1 MGENPEIISKGYLS
15 LSLAYIK
22 TEADILKF
30 VNALISNTKG
40 EGKEG
45 DPFWTKAETLLYCAL
60 LGYIIFEGAE
70 EDRNMNTLVDMISGM
85 EVKED
90 DEDFLNAVDYM
101 FKGLEQ
107 RKPNCFAVKQ
117 YKKYK
122 LSSGVVC
129 SKRLLNQAVG
139 KSLRTHNL
147 KSKKGA
153 QVMRKNEKITALY
166 ERLSRDDFG
175 KDDDQQRE
183 SNSIS
188 NQRKILQKAAKDK
201 GYTDTIF
208 FVDDGITGTTMK
220 RPGFQ
225 KMLTAIEAGY
235 ISAVFVKDLSRLGR
249 NYIEVG
255 KLTEEFFPLHD
266 IRLVAV
272 SDGVDS
278 DEGEDDF
285 TPFKNIMNEYY
296 AKDISK
302 KRRIVNK
309 MKGNAGVPLSPP
321 PYGYIK
327 NPDDPRFWVVEPE
340 AAEVVRRIYRMA
352 LEGYGLA
359 ETAAQLAADGVVN
372 PTYYWRSRGT
382 SRGGSKSTVE
392 PTKWG
397 HTTVKKILTLQEY
410 CGDVINFKSYSKS
423 YKMKKRIENP
433 EENRAIFLNVHE
445 AIIDRQTWEKVQAL
459 QKGTRR
465 KKPTVTQEPSVFSG
479 LLKCPECGGNLNFH
493 FNQNNHDIKF
503 FSCQNHN
510 SGYRKCSKTHYI
522 RLDFLEQVV
531 LYEVKRLA
539 YFASEYENDFIK
551 AMIGRSAKVAENA
564 TLRKQRELD
573 TLTARDRELD
583 MLFERLYEDNV
594 AGKIDDARFSKM
606 SKRYEQEQG
615 ENAKKIKALRLE
627 LKKDESKRMDIDDFL
642 ETVRQYTDA
651 TTITK
656 RMVAELI
663 DHIEVYHAEKQD
675 GVTNQRVDIHYN
687 CIGAFDVPDRR
698 KIPEADIIMETR
710 KGVAL
715 SYAPEQVAV

>member
-1 MGENPEIISKGYLS
+1 MKQSSKKHELGT
-15 LSLAYIK
+15 A
-22 TEADILKF
+22 A
-30 VNALISNTKG
+30 
-40 EGKEG
+40 
-45 DPFWTKAETLLYCAL
+45 LYC
-60 LGYIIFEGAE
+60 
-70 EDRNMNTLVDMISGM
+70 
-85 EVKED
+85 
-90 DEDFLNAVDYM
+90 
-101 FKGLEQ
+101 
-107 RKPNCFAVKQ
+107 
-117 YKKYK
+117 
-122 LSSGVVC
+122 
-129 SKRLLNQAVG
+129 
-139 KSLRTHNL
+139 
-147 KSKKGA
+147 
-153 QVMRKNEKITALY
+153 
-166 ERLSRDDFG
+166 RLSRDDNM
-175 KDDDQQRE
+175 DSE
-183 SNSIS
+183 SNSIQ

-201 GYTDTIF
+201 GYTDTVF

-433 EENRAIFLNVHE
+433 EENRAIFLNVNE

-465 KKPTVTQEPSVFSG
+465 KKHTVTQEPSVFSG

-539 YFASEYENDFIK
+539 CFASEYENDFIK
-551 AMIGRSAKVAENA
+551 AMIGRSAKVAENGRI
-564 TLRKQRELD
+564 RKQRELD
-573 TLTARDRELD
+573 ALTARDRELD

-594 AGKIDDARFSKM
+594 AGKIDDARFAKM

-642 ETVRQYTDA
+642 ETARRYTDVA
-651 TTITK
+651 TITK

-675 GVTNQRVDIHYN
+675 GITNQRVVIHYN

>member
-1 MGENPEIISKGYLS
+1 MKQSSKKHELGT
-15 LSLAYIK
+15 A
-22 TEADILKF
+22 A
-30 VNALISNTKG
+30 
-40 EGKEG
+40 
-45 DPFWTKAETLLYCAL
+45 LYC
-60 LGYIIFEGAE
+60 
-70 EDRNMNTLVDMISGM
+70 
-85 EVKED
+85 
-90 DEDFLNAVDYM
+90 
-101 FKGLEQ
+101 
-107 RKPNCFAVKQ
+107 
-117 YKKYK
+117 
-122 LSSGVVC
+122 
-129 SKRLLNQAVG
+129 
-139 KSLRTHNL
+139 
-147 KSKKGA
+147 
-153 QVMRKNEKITALY
+153 
-166 ERLSRDDFG
+166 RLSRDDNM
-175 KDDDQQRE
+175 DSE
-183 SNSIS
+183 SNSIQ

-266 IRLVAV
+266 IRLVAI

-359 ETAAQLAADGVVN
+359 ETAARLAADGVVN

-423 YKMKKRIENP
+423 YKMKKRIENS

-539 YFASEYENDFIK
+539 CFASEYENDFIK
-551 AMIGRSAKVAENA
+551 AMIGRSAKVAENGRI
-564 TLRKQRELD
+564 RKQRELD
-573 TLTARDRELD
+573 ALTARDRELD

-594 AGKIDDARFSKM
+594 AGKIDDARFAKM

-642 ETVRQYTDA
+642 ETVRRYTDA

-675 GVTNQRVDIHYN
+675 GVTNQRVVIYYN

>member
-1 MGENPEIISKGYLS
+1 M
-15 LSLAYIK
+15 
-22 TEADILKF
+22 
-30 VNALISNTKG
+30 
-40 EGKEG
+40 
-45 DPFWTKAETLLYCAL
+45 
-60 LGYIIFEGAE
+60 
-70 EDRNMNTLVDMISGM
+70 
-85 EVKED
+85 
-90 DEDFLNAVDYM
+90 
-101 FKGLEQ
+101 
-107 RKPNCFAVKQ
+107 KQ
-117 YKKYK
+117 
-122 LSSGVVC
+122 S
-129 SKRLLNQAVG
+129 
-139 KSLRTHNL
+139 
-147 KSKKGA
+147 SKKHELG
-153 QVMRKNEKITALY
+153 TAALCC
-166 ERLSRDDFG
+166 RLSRDDNM
-175 KDDDQQRE
+175 DSE
-183 SNSIS
+183 SNSIQ

-201 GYTDTIF
+201 GYTDTFF

-235 ISAVFVKDLSRLGR
+235 ILAVFVKDLSRLGR

-296 AKDISK
+296 AKDISR

-382 SRGGSKSTVE
+382 SRGGSKSTGE

-539 YFASEYENDFIK
+539 CFASEYENDFIK
-551 AMIGRSAKVAENA
+551 AMNRRSAKVAENTA
-564 TLRKQRELD
+564 LRKQRELD
-573 TLTARDRELD
+573 ALTVRDRELD

-594 AGKIDDARFSKM
+594 SGKINDARFAKM

-642 ETVRQYTDA
+642 ETVRRYTDA

-675 GVTNQRVDIHYN
+675 GVTNQRVVIHYN

>member
-1 MGENPEIISKGYLS
+1 MEILIVRHPRK
-15 LSLAYIK
+15 
-22 TEADILKF
+22 EDILKQSD
-30 VNALISNTKG
+30 NKTTHGTA
-40 EGKEG
+40 
-45 DPFWTKAETLLYCAL
+45 DLYC
-60 LGYIIFEGAE
+60 
-70 EDRNMNTLVDMISGM
+70 
-85 EVKED
+85 
-90 DEDFLNAVDYM
+90 
-101 FKGLEQ
+101 
-107 RKPNCFAVKQ
+107 
-117 YKKYK
+117 
-122 LSSGVVC
+122 
-129 SKRLLNQAVG
+129 
-139 KSLRTHNL
+139 
-147 KSKKGA
+147 
-153 QVMRKNEKITALY
+153 
-166 ERLSRDDFG
+166 RLSRDDNM
-175 KDDDQQRE
+175 DSE
-183 SNSIS
+183 SNSIQ
-188 NQRKILQKAAKDK
+188 NQKKILQKAAKDK

-220 RPGFQ
+220 RPGIQ
-225 KMLTAIEAGY
+225 KMIAAIEAGY
-235 ISAVFVKDLSRLGR
+235 ISAVFVKDLSRLGW

-266 IRLVAV
+266 VRLVAV

-309 MKGNAGVPLSPP
+309 LKGSAGIPLSPP

-327 NPDDPRFWVVEPE
+327 NPDDPRFWVIDPE

-352 LEGYGLA
+352 LDGYGLA
-359 ETAAQLAADGVVN
+359 ETAAALGADGIVN

-397 HTTVKKILTLQEY
+397 HTTIKKILTTQEY

-423 YKMKKRIENP
+423 YKMKRRIENP

-445 AIIDRQTWEKVQAL
+445 PIIDRPTWEKVQAL
-459 QKGTRR
+459 KAGTRR
-465 KKPTVTQEPSVFSG
+465 KRPTVTQEPSVFSG
-479 LLKCPECGGNLNFH
+479 YLKCPECGGNLNFH
-493 FNQNNHDIKF
+493 FNQGNHDIKF

-510 SGYRKCSKTHYI
+510 SGLRKCSSTHYI

-531 LYEVKRLA
+531 LYEVYRLA
-539 YFASEYENDFIK
+539 CFANEYENDFIK
-551 AMIGRSAKVAENA
+551 AMVGRSAKVVENDRV
-564 TLRKQRELD
+564 RKKRELD
-573 TLTARDRELD
+573 GLLARDGELD

-594 AGKIDDARFSKM
+594 SGKIDDARFAKM

-627 LKKDESKRMDIDDFL
+627 LKKLEDKRMDVDTFL
-642 ETVRQYTDA
+642 ETVRRYTDA

-663 DHIEVYHAEKQD
+663 QYIEVYSAVKED
-675 GVTNQRVDIHYN
+675 GVTNQRVTIHYN
-687 CIGAFDVPDRR
+687 CIGAFEVPDRR
-698 KIPEADIIMETR
+698 KIPERDILLETR

-715 SYAPEQVAV
+715 SYAPAV

>member
-1 MGENPEIISKGYLS
+1 MKQSSKKHELGT
-15 LSLAYIK
+15 A
-22 TEADILKF
+22 A
-30 VNALISNTKG
+30 
-40 EGKEG
+40 
-45 DPFWTKAETLLYCAL
+45 LYC
-60 LGYIIFEGAE
+60 
-70 EDRNMNTLVDMISGM
+70 
-85 EVKED
+85 
-90 DEDFLNAVDYM
+90 
-101 FKGLEQ
+101 
-107 RKPNCFAVKQ
+107 
-117 YKKYK
+117 
-122 LSSGVVC
+122 
-129 SKRLLNQAVG
+129 
-139 KSLRTHNL
+139 
-147 KSKKGA
+147 
-153 QVMRKNEKITALY
+153 
-166 ERLSRDDFG
+166 RLSRDDNM
-175 KDDDQQRE
+175 DSE
-183 SNSIS
+183 SNSIQ

-327 NPDDPRFWVVEPE
+327 NPDDPRFWVIEPE

-503 FSCQNHN
+503 FSCKNHN

-539 YFASEYENDFIK
+539 CFASEYENDFIK
-551 AMIGRSAKVAENA
+551 AMIGRSAKVAENTA
-564 TLRKQRELD
+564 LRKQRELD
-573 TLTARDRELD
+573 ALTARDRELD
-583 MLFERLYEDNV
+583 ILFERLYEDNV
-594 AGKIDDARFSKM
+594 AGKIDDARFAKM

-642 ETVRQYTDA
+642 ETVRRYTDA

-675 GVTNQRVDIHYN
+675 GVTNQRVVIYYN

>member
-1 MGENPEIISKGYLS
+1 MKQSSKKHELGT
-15 LSLAYIK
+15 A
-22 TEADILKF
+22 A
-30 VNALISNTKG
+30 
-40 EGKEG
+40 
-45 DPFWTKAETLLYCAL
+45 LYC
-60 LGYIIFEGAE
+60 
-70 EDRNMNTLVDMISGM
+70 
-85 EVKED
+85 
-90 DEDFLNAVDYM
+90 
-101 FKGLEQ
+101 
-107 RKPNCFAVKQ
+107 
-117 YKKYK
+117 
-122 LSSGVVC
+122 
-129 SKRLLNQAVG
+129 
-139 KSLRTHNL
+139 
-147 KSKKGA
+147 
-153 QVMRKNEKITALY
+153 
-166 ERLSRDDFG
+166 RLSRDDNM
-175 KDDDQQRE
+175 DSE
-183 SNSIS
+183 SNSIQ

-201 GYTDTIF
+201 GYTDTVF

-340 AAEVVRRIYRMA
+340 AAEVVRRIYCMA

-359 ETAAQLAADGVVN
+359 EIADRLAADGVVN

-539 YFASEYENDFIK
+539 CFASEYENDFIK
-551 AMIGRSAKVAENA
+551 AMIGRSAKVAENTA
-564 TLRKQRELD
+564 LRKQRELD
-573 TLTARDRELD
+573 ALTARDRELD

-594 AGKIDDARFSKM
+594 AGKIDDARFAKM

-642 ETVRQYTDA
+642 ETVRRYTDA

-675 GVTNQRVDIHYN
+675 GITNQRVVIHYN

>member
-1 MGENPEIISKGYLS
+1 MKQSSKKHELGT
-15 LSLAYIK
+15 A
-22 TEADILKF
+22 A
-30 VNALISNTKG
+30 
-40 EGKEG
+40 
-45 DPFWTKAETLLYCAL
+45 LYC
-60 LGYIIFEGAE
+60 
-70 EDRNMNTLVDMISGM
+70 
-85 EVKED
+85 
-90 DEDFLNAVDYM
+90 
-101 FKGLEQ
+101 
-107 RKPNCFAVKQ
+107 
-117 YKKYK
+117 
-122 LSSGVVC
+122 
-129 SKRLLNQAVG
+129 
-139 KSLRTHNL
+139 
-147 KSKKGA
+147 
-153 QVMRKNEKITALY
+153 
-166 ERLSRDDFG
+166 RLSRDDNM
-175 KDDDQQRE
+175 DSE
-183 SNSIS
+183 SNSIQ

-359 ETAAQLAADGVVN
+359 EIAARLAADGVVN

-445 AIIDRQTWEKVQAL
+445 AIIDRQTWEKVQTL

-539 YFASEYENDFIK
+539 CFASEYENDFIK
-551 AMIGRSAKVAENA
+551 AMIGRSAKVAENTA
-564 TLRKQRELD
+564 LRKQRELD
-573 TLTARDRELD
+573 ALTARDRELD

-594 AGKIDDARFSKM
+594 AGKIDDARFAKM

-627 LKKDESKRMDIDDFL
+627 LNKDESKRMDIDDFL
-642 ETVRQYTDA
+642 ETVRRYTDA
-651 TTITK
+651 ATITK

-675 GVTNQRVDIHYN
+675 GITNQRVVIYYN

>member
-1 MGENPEIISKGYLS
+1 MEILIVRHPGK
-15 LSLAYIK
+15 
-22 TEADILKF
+22 EDILKLSDNHKF
-30 VNALISNTKG
+30 GTA
-40 EGKEG
+40 
-45 DPFWTKAETLLYCAL
+45 ALYC
-60 LGYIIFEGAE
+60 
-70 EDRNMNTLVDMISGM
+70 
-85 EVKED
+85 
-90 DEDFLNAVDYM
+90 
-101 FKGLEQ
+101 
-107 RKPNCFAVKQ
+107 
-117 YKKYK
+117 
-122 LSSGVVC
+122 
-129 SKRLLNQAVG
+129 
-139 KSLRTHNL
+139 
-147 KSKKGA
+147 
-153 QVMRKNEKITALY
+153 
-166 ERLSRDDFG
+166 RLSRDDNM
-175 KDDDQQRE
+175 DSE
-183 SNSIS
+183 SNSIQ

-201 GYTDTIF
+201 GYTDTVF

-433 EENRAIFLNVHE
+433 KENRAIFLNVHE

-539 YFASEYENDFIK
+539 CFASEYENDFIK
-551 AMIGRSAKVAENA
+551 AMIGRSAKVAENTA
-564 TLRKQRELD
+564 LRKQRELD
-573 TLTARDRELD
+573 ALTARDRELD

-594 AGKIDDARFSKM
+594 AGKIDDARFAKM

-642 ETVRQYTDA
+642 ETVRRYTDVA
-651 TTITK
+651 TITK

-675 GVTNQRVDIHYN
+675 GITNQRVVIHYN

>member
-1 MGENPEIISKGYLS
+1 MKQSSKKHELGT
-15 LSLAYIK
+15 A
-22 TEADILKF
+22 A
-30 VNALISNTKG
+30 
-40 EGKEG
+40 
-45 DPFWTKAETLLYCAL
+45 LYC
-60 LGYIIFEGAE
+60 
-70 EDRNMNTLVDMISGM
+70 
-85 EVKED
+85 
-90 DEDFLNAVDYM
+90 
-101 FKGLEQ
+101 
-107 RKPNCFAVKQ
+107 
-117 YKKYK
+117 
-122 LSSGVVC
+122 
-129 SKRLLNQAVG
+129 
-139 KSLRTHNL
+139 
-147 KSKKGA
+147 
-153 QVMRKNEKITALY
+153 
-166 ERLSRDDFG
+166 RLSRDDNM
-175 KDDDQQRE
+175 DSE
-183 SNSIS
+183 SNSIQ
-188 NQRKILQKAAKDK
+188 NQRKILQKAAKDR
-201 GYTDTIF
+201 GYTDTVF

-539 YFASEYENDFIK
+539 CFASEYENDFIK
-551 AMIGRSAKVAENA
+551 AMIGRSAKVAENTA
-564 TLRKQRELD
+564 LRKQRELD
-573 TLTARDRELD
+573 ALTARDRELD

-594 AGKIDDARFSKM
+594 AGKIDDARFAKM

-642 ETVRQYTDA
+642 ETVRRYTDA

-675 GVTNQRVDIHYN
+675 GITNQRVVIHYN